1 MWYPSPKHISRVY
14 FGALIVAAAG
24 VHFSPAL
31 SSIGLIIMIAVG
43 IGVLL
48 GEASERRLRNLQIAF
63 LGLMGVMLILDMFAG
78 NSIQGSFS
86 AIQVM
91 IPWFFLPAICVV
103 PKILPSYPEK
113 LLMVL
118 AIPLWWISG
127 ASMLNYTADFEF
139 LSQMVLES
147 KPLPLYTEV
156 YHIEFSLLLTVVLL
170 GMTFVFSEVLVKK
183 AGFTFYSIYI
193 LLFISLHMVSAR
205 TGLLSYWLGMGIWV
219 IYQLK
224 SKSVWQKIKPIYAI
238 GIFIFIL
245 ISLMQIPSLKNRM
258 VNTTEDLRVLVNG
271 GDVNHKSLGQRVEA
285 WKAIMGI
292 IAQPDNFLT
301 GVGSTQF
308 ESVLFES
315 YERQNSKL
323 FLSNRIGP
331 HNQTLQWMATYG
343 FPVTVIWYALLIV
356 LLGSQLGL
364 MGSLMLGVPIWAA
377 SMFESIAQRQ
387 AGTLSVILVCAVFQT
402 IVQYRE
408 NNKKIS
414 AIN

>member
-1 MWYPSPKHISRVY
+1 M
-14 FGALIVAAAG
+14 AASAG

-31 SSIGLIIMIAVG
+31 SSIGLVIMI
-43 IGVLL
+43 LL
-48 GEASERRLRNLQIAF
+48 GIVVLFREASERPLRNLQLAF
-63 LGLMGVMLILDMFAG
+63 LGLMGLMLAMDMHTG
-78 NSIQGSFS
+78 NSIQSSFN

-103 PKILPSYPEK
+103 PKRLPMNPEK
-113 LLMVL
+113 VLLTL
-118 AIPLWWISG
+118 AFPLLWISG
-127 ASMLNYTADFEF
+127 ASMLNYIGDFEF

-170 GMTFVFSEVLVKK
+170 GMTFAHSELLIKK
-183 AGFTFYSIYI
+183 AGWAFYIIYI

-205 TGLLSYWLGMGIWV
+205 TGLLSYWLGMGIWMMM
-219 IYQLK
+219 YQFK
-224 SKSVWQKIKPIYAI
+224 SKSVWKKIQPIYAL
-238 GIFIFIL
+238 GIFLFIVV
-245 ISLMQIPSLKNRM
+245 SMMQIPSLKNRI

-271 GDVNHKSLGQRVEA
+271 GDVNHKSIGQRVEA
-285 WKAIMGI
+285 WKATVGVV
-292 IAQPDNFLT
+292 AQPGNFLS
-301 GVGSTQF
+301 GVGSAQF
-308 ESVLFES
+308 ESALFDS
-315 YERQNSKL
+315 YERQKSQL

-343 FPVTVIWYALLIV
+343 FPITLIWYILLTV
-356 LLGSQLGL
+356 LLGSQLGFRGAW
-364 MGSLMLGVPIWAA
+364 MMGVPIWAA

-387 AGTLSVILVCAVFQT
+387 AGTLGVVLVCAVFQT

-414 AIN
+414 PIN